1 MERQVVLMHYAV
13 FLEDWGSA
21 IDQSAKWT
29 RQSKERAHLCVSI
42 SYNLQAEAIIVTVLS
57 DVLVA
62 DGPNTSRVEKCFG
75 MVNSEI
81 KSISKSR
88 RSCSRFDTTLKRF
101 KVINQNGLWLYSCRV
116 QYILCIC
123 TRTILQSSYNYLF
136 VWVLVWVHCM
146 FKLSKCI
153 FFFFYLLATS
163 CCQVAVRVEV
173 HGSKKWPR
181 FIFQLPRE
189 ECCGETLTQTSV

>member
-1 MERQVVLMHYAV
+1 MLRQWKGRWFWCIML

-29 RQSKERAHLCVSI
+29 RQSKEKAHLCVSI
-42 SYNLQAEAIIVTVLS
+42 SNNLQAEAIIVTLLS

-62 DGPNTSRVEKCFG
+62 DGPNMSRKLNQFL
-75 MVNSEI
+75 NLAQ
-81 KSISKSR
+81 
-88 RSCSRFDTTLKRF
+88 DLTTLIRF
-101 KVINQNGLWLYSCRV
+101 KVTYQNGLWLYIMYSCRV

-123 TRTILQSSYNYLF
+123 TRTILQSSYNFLF
-136 VWVLVWVHCM
+136 VWVLVWVHWM
-146 FKLSKCI
+146 FKLSKYS
-153 FFFFYLLATS
+153 FFSFFYLLATP
-163 CCQVAVRVEV
+163 CCQAAVSVEV